1 MVKSKPNITVPFDDK
16 LRTKNLVLQVI
27 NDSWI
32 YQHTPDFISLNG
44 DLFTLTFLD
53 KKFVYL
59 DVQVDKLS
67 DYVDVFL
74 QGLKRTSD
82 QYSIVDNGSNII
94 ITFNQSITLRPDL
107 ITASDFFIKG
117 KIVSR

>member
-1 MVKSKPNITVPFDDK
+1 MIRRKPNVIVPFNDK
-16 LRTKNLVLQVI
+16 LRTRNLVLEVI

-32 YQHTPDFISLNG
+32 YQYTPDSISLNG
-44 DLFTLTFLD
+44 EIVTLTFLD
-53 KKFVYL
+53 KKFVFEEI
-59 DVQVDKLS
+59 QVDKLS

-82 QYSIVDNGSNII
+82 QYSVIDNGTNIV
-94 ITFNQSITLRPDL
+94 ITFNQSIALRPDL
-107 ITASDFFIKG
+107 ITASDFFVKG